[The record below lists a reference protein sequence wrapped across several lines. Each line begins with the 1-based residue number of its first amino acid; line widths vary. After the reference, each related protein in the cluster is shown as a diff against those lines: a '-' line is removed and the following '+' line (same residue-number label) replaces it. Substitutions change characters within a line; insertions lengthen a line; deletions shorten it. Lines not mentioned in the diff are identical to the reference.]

1 MENILKKIAFFGTGL
16 LGEPM
21 AHQLIDAGYNVTV
34 YNRTDSKTKNL
45 VKKGATAAKFP
56 LDALKSADVSITM
69 LSDFTAIKAV
79 LFPSES
85 SLPLF
90 KNKTLIQ
97 MSTISPTESQLLKQR
112 IESVGGTYL
121 EAPVLGSIPQ
131 AKSRSLFVLVGGP
144 EKAFQQLKALFLCF
158 GSEEQILYFGETG
171 KAAAVKL
178 ALNQL
183 IASLTA
189 AFSMS
194 LGFLRQSDVD
204 IEKFMSILRDS
215 ALYAPTFDKKF
226 SKMMSRNFENPNF
239 PVKHLLKDV
248 ELMLAAFNH
257 KQIDTAPLQGVRSIL
272 QKSLH
277 KGDSDLDYSAL
288 YNAIHPEN

>member
-1 MENILKKIAFFGTGL
+1 MEKNQKEIAFFGTGL

-21 AHQLIDAGYNVTV
+21 AHQLVDSGYDVIV
-34 YNRTDSKTKNL
+34 YNRTGAKTRNL
-45 VKKGATAAKFP
+45 VNKGAAATTSP
-56 LDALKSADVSITM
+56 LDAVKIADVSITM
-69 LSDFTAIKAV
+69 LSDFAAIESV
-79 LFPSES
+79 LFPSDA
-85 SLPLF
+85 SLPLL

-97 MSTISPTESQLLKQR
+97 MGTISPTESLLLKQR
-112 IESVGGTYL
+112 LESVGGTYL

-131 AKSRSLFVLVGGP
+131 AKSRSLFVLVGGA
-144 EKAFQQLKALFLCF
+144 ETDFRRLKPLFLCF
-158 GSEEQILYFGETG
+158 GAEEQILFFGETG

-194 LGFLRQSDVD
+194 LGFLREYDAD

-239 PVKHLLKDV
+239 PIKHLLKDV
-248 ELMLAAFNH
+248 NLMLAAFND
-257 KQIDTAPLQGVRSIL
+257 KQIDIAPLQGVRKVL
-272 QKSLH
+272 QKSLQI
-277 KGDSDLDYSAL
+277 GDSDLDYSAL
-288 YNAIHPEN
+288 YNAIHPVN